1 MIPLSF
7 SVLCKKGKN
16 QNISSYVLYTWA
28 SIWHTAFKTN
38 WMNDYSL
45 NGRKLAISQVQT
57 ETLYFIDR
65 VYVACTKLVIFRWSM
80 KRTQL
85 DFDILLSFWLI
96 LRDIFRVYRRNRIF
110 IKKIANIGKRL
121 TRLYL
126 IKMQDS
132 KTRYSN
138 HYIFIFLYVESI
150 VKWFDHNFICNI

>member
-1 MIPLSF
+1 
-7 SVLCKKGKN
+7 
-16 QNISSYVLYTWA
+16 
-28 SIWHTAFKTN
+28 
-38 WMNDYSL
+38 MNDYSL

-85 DFDILLSFWLI
+85 DFDILLSFLTHSKGHI
-96 LRDIFRVYRRNRIF
+96 SRISTKQNFQGTLF

-138 HYIFIFLYVESI
+138 HYIFIFRYIAS
-150 VKWFDHNFICNI
+150 FIKSRMYCKYNYNCN